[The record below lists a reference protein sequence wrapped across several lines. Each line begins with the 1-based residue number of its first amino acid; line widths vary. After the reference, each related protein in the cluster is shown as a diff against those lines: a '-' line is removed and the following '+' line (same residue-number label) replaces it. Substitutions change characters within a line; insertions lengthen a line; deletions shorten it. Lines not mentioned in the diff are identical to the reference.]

1 MARLRLQVLP
11 SQKKAADGSAG
22 PWALPYTQ
30 SAVDAAKQAKAA
42 RQRAKLDE
50 QERNMRE
57 QASAAPS
64 SLSAQVGT
72 MPAPPDD
79 GDDDNYD

>member
-1 MARLRLQVLP
+1 MLP
-11 SQKKAADGSAG
+11 SEKKAADGNAG

-72 MPAPPDD
+72 MPTAPDD